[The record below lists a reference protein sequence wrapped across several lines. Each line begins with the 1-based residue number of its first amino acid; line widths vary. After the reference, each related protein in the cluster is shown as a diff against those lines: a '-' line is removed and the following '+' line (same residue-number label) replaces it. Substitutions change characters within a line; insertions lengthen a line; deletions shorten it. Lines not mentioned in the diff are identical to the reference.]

1 MTPGTPHA
9 LFDLS
14 GRTALVTGASRGLGL
29 AMAQGLAAHGA
40 SVWLNGRDPQTLAAA
55 VAQVQAVAA
64 PGAQVRAL
72 PCDVTD
78 GTALRA
84 ALDTVARVSGRL
96 DVLVNN
102 AGLRDRRPFT
112 ELDAPALR
120 TLLES
125 HLVAPFELCRAA
137 LPLMPQPGGRIVN
150 ITSIAGPIARA
161 GDAAY
166 TAAKGGLAALT
177 RALAAELGPLGITVN
192 GIAPGYF
199 ATEAN
204 AAMAA
209 NPEVAQWLQARTSL
223 GRWGQPGEL
232 AGAAVFLASDAASYV
247 TGQVLAVD
255 GGYLSHF

>member
-1 MTPGTPHA
+1 
-9 LFDLS
+9 
-14 GRTALVTGASRGLGL
+14 
-29 AMAQGLAAHGA
+29 MAKGLAAHGA
-40 SVWLNGRDPQTLAAA
+40 SVWLNGRDPHTLADA

-64 PGAQVRAL
+64 GGAQIHSL

-78 GTALRA
+78 PKSLRG
-84 ALDTVARVSGRL
+84 ALDTLAQVSGRL

-102 AGLRDRRPFT
+102 AGLRDRRPFS
-112 ELDAPALR
+112 ELDASALR

-125 HLVAPFELCRAA
+125 HLVAPFELCRMA

-177 RALAAELGPLGITVN
+177 RALAAELGPLGINVN

-199 ATEAN
+199 ATETN

-209 NPEVAQWLQARTSL
+209 NPDVARWLLARTSL
-223 GRWGQPGEL
+223 GRWGQPDEL
-232 AGAAVFLASDAASYV
+232 VGAAVFLSSAAASYV

>member
-1 MTPGTPHA
+1 
-9 LFDLS
+9 
-14 GRTALVTGASRGLGL
+14 
-29 AMAQGLAAHGA
+29 
-40 SVWLNGRDPQTLAAA
+40 
-55 VAQVQAVAA
+55 
-64 PGAQVRAL
+64 
-72 PCDVTD
+72 
-78 GTALRA
+78 
-84 ALDTVARVSGRL
+84 
-96 DVLVNN
+96 
-102 AGLRDRRPFT
+102 
-112 ELDAPALR
+112 
-120 TLLES
+120 LLES

-199 ATEAN
+199 ATETN

-209 NPEVAQWLQARTSL
+209 NPEVAQWLKARTSL
-223 GRWGQPGEL
+223 GRWGQPDEL
-232 AGAAVFLASDAASYV
+232 VGAAVFLASGAASYV